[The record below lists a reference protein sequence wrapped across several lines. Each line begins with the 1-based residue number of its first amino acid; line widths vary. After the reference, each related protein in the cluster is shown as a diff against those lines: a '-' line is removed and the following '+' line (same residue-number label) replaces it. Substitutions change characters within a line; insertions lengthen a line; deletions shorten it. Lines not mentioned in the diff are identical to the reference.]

1 MVENGGVA
9 ADLTSIT
16 WTLSDGITW
25 SDGSALTL
33 ADVVFT
39 WQYCTEANFEP
50 ICTAPFVVTEFRPND
65 VITMAANENYR
76 VPDQPAFASVV
87 FKGGGDAA
95 SAARSV
101 LETGEF
107 DYAWN
112 LQIDPTI
119 LAEME
124 SNGIGTVVTAF
135 GTSVERLMLNQF
147 DPAASL
153 GDARS
158 TEEAGPPPPDLFP
171 RGGWPAKKPD
181 F

>member
-1 MVENGGVA
+1 M
-9 ADLTSIT
+9 
-16 WTLSDGITW
+16 
-25 SDGSALTL
+25 
-33 ADVVFT
+33 VFT

-76 VPDQPAFASVV
+76 VPDQPAFAAVV